1 MNIDQIPP
9 DLTFRLAFI
18 YLRMLDIPGME
29 ISRRGFI
36 KGALSGAAVTTAFGF
51 DVQPALAQA
60 RELKISRTTETH
72 SICPYC
78 AVACGV
84 IIHTLGDKAGNVKP
98 TVVHI
103 EGDPDSP
110 VNRGALCP
118 KGVTLRQFVVNDRRL
133 TVPLHRAPG
142 ASEWKRISWDEAI
155 DRMARLI
162 KSTRDAGF
170 QQKDSQGR
178 VVNRLTNAAI
188 IGGCTDT
195 NEVNYLL
202 GKFRF
207 ALGIVA
213 YENQA
218 RL

>member
-1 MNIDQIPP
+1 MQ
-9 DLTFRLAFI
+9 
-18 YLRMLDIPGME
+18 

-36 KGALSGAAVTTAFGF
+36 KGALSSAAVTTAFGF

-60 RELKISRTTETH
+60 RELKISRTTETR

-110 VNRGALCP
+110 INRGALCP
-118 KGVTLRQFVVNDRRL
+118 KGITLRQFIVNDRRL
-133 TVPLHRAPG
+133 TAPRYRAAG
-142 ASEWKRISWDEAI
+142 ATEWKTISWDEAI

-162 KSTRDAGF
+162 KNTRDSGF
-170 QQKDSQGR
+170 EQTDSQGR
-178 VVNRLTNAAI
+178 VVNRLTKAAI

-207 ALGIVA
+207 GLGIVA

>member
-1 MNIDQIPP
+1 MD
-9 DLTFRLAFI
+9 
-18 YLRMLDIPGME
+18 
-29 ISRRGFI
+29 ISRRTFI
-36 KGALSGAAVTTAFGF
+36 KGALTGGAVTTAFGF
-51 DVQPALAQA
+51 DVEPALAQA

-72 SICPYC
+72 SVCPYC

-84 IIHTLGDKAGNVKP
+84 IIHTLGDKAGNVTP
-98 TVVHI
+98 TVVHV

-110 VNRGALCP
+110 INRGALCP
-118 KGVTLRQFVVNDRRL
+118 KGITLRQFIVNDLRL
-133 TVPLHRAPG
+133 TRPLYRAPG
-142 ASEWKRISWDEAI
+142 ASNWREMPWDEAI

-162 KSTRDAGF
+162 KNSRDAGYE
-170 QQKDSQGR
+170 QKDSQGR
-178 VVNRLTNAAI
+178 TVNRLTNTAM

-207 ALGIVA
+207 GLGIVA

>member
-1 MNIDQIPP
+1 MD
-9 DLTFRLAFI
+9 
-18 YLRMLDIPGME
+18 
-29 ISRRGFI
+29 ISRRSFI
-36 KGALSGAAVTTAFGF
+36 KGAISGAAVTTAFGF
-51 DVQPALAQA
+51 DVEPALAQA

-103 EGDPDSP
+103 EGDPDNP
-110 VNRGALCP
+110 INRGALCP

-133 TVPLHRAPG
+133 TRPLHRAPG
-142 ASEWKRISWDEAI
+142 ASQWTPISWDDAI
-155 DRMARLI
+155 SRMARLI
-162 KSTRDAGF
+162 KDTRDAGF

-178 VVNRLTNAAI
+178 VVNRLANTAI

-195 NEVNYLL
+195 NEVNYLI

-207 ALGIVA
+207 ALGVVA

>member
-1 MNIDQIPP
+1 
-9 DLTFRLAFI
+9 
-18 YLRMLDIPGME
+18 ME
-29 ISRRGFI
+29 ISRRSFI
-36 KGALSGAAVTTAFGF
+36 RGTLTGTAVTTAFGF
-51 DVQPALAQA
+51 DVQPALAQV

-84 IIHTLGDKAGNVKP
+84 IIHTLGDKADNVKP
-98 TVVHI
+98 TVVHV

-118 KGVTLRQFVVNDRRL
+118 KGITLRQFIVNDQRL
-133 TVPLHRAPG
+133 TRPLHRAAG
-142 ASEWKRISWDEAI
+142 AKEWTPLTWDDAI
-155 DRMARLI
+155 NRMARLI
-162 KSTRDAGF
+162 KDTRDRGF
-170 QQKDSQGR
+170 EQKDAQGR
-178 VVNRLTNAAI
+178 TVNRLSNTAL

-195 NEVNYLL
+195 NEINYLL

-207 ALGIVA
+207 GLGLLP

>member
-1 MNIDQIPP
+1 M
-9 DLTFRLAFI
+9 A
-18 YLRMLDIPGME
+18 

-51 DVQPALAQA
+51 NVQPALAQA

-98 TVVHI
+98 TVVHV

-118 KGVTLRQFVVNDRRL
+118 KGVTLRQFIVNDRRL
-133 TVPLHRAPG
+133 TTPQYRAPG
-142 ASEWKRISWDEAI
+142 SSEWKAISWDEAI

-178 VVNRLTNAAI
+178 VVNRLTNTAI

-195 NEVNYLL
+195 NEVNYLI
-202 GKFRF
+202 GKFRY
-207 ALGIVA
+207 ALGVIP

>member
-1 MNIDQIPP
+1 
-9 DLTFRLAFI
+9 
-18 YLRMLDIPGME
+18 MLDIGAME
-29 ISRRGFI
+29 FSRRGFI
-36 KGALSGAAVTTAFGF
+36 KGALSGAAVTTALGF

-98 TVVHI
+98 TVVHV

-133 TVPLHRAPG
+133 THPQYRAPG
-142 ASEWKRISWDEAI
+142 TSEWKTISWDEAI

-162 KSTRDAGF
+162 KNTRDAGF
-170 QQKDSQGR
+170 QQKDSKGR
-178 VVNRLTNAAI
+178 VVNRLTNTAI

-207 ALGIVA
+207 GLGIVA

>member
-1 MNIDQIPP
+1 MD
-9 DLTFRLAFI
+9 
-18 YLRMLDIPGME
+18 

-51 DVQPALAQA
+51 DVEPALAQA

-98 TVVHI
+98 TVVHV

-133 TVPLHRAPG
+133 TTPLHRAPG
-142 ASEWKRISWDEAI
+142 AAEWKRISWNEAI

-162 KSTRDAGF
+162 KTARDAGF

-178 VVNRLTNAAI
+178 VVNRLTNTAI

>member
-1 MNIDQIPP
+1 
-9 DLTFRLAFI
+9 
-18 YLRMLDIPGME
+18 ME
-29 ISRRGFI
+29 LSRRNFI
-36 KGALSGAAVTTAFGF
+36 KGAITGGAVTTAFGF
-51 DVQPALAQA
+51 DLQPALAQA

-84 IIHTLGDKAGNVKP
+84 IIHTLGDKAGNVKGS
-98 TVVHI
+98 VVHV

-110 VNRGALCP
+110 INRGALCP
-118 KGVTLRQFVVNDRRL
+118 KGITLRHFIDNDLRL
-133 TVPLHRAPG
+133 TRPLHRAPG
-142 ASEWKRISWDEAI
+142 SREWTPISWDDAI
-155 DRMARLI
+155 NRMARLI
-162 KSTRDAGF
+162 KDTRDGGF
-170 QQKDSQGR
+170 EQKDAQGR
-178 VVNRLTNAAI
+178 TVNRLTNTAI

-207 ALGIVA
+207 GLGVVA

>member
-1 MNIDQIPP
+1 
-9 DLTFRLAFI
+9 
-18 YLRMLDIPGME
+18 ME
-29 ISRRGFI
+29 FNRRSFI
-36 KGALSGAAVTTAFGF
+36 KGVLTGGAVTTAFGF
-51 DVQPALAQA
+51 EATAALAQA

-98 TVVHI
+98 TVVHV
-103 EGDPDSP
+103 EGDPDNP
-110 VNRGALCP
+110 INRGALCP
-118 KGVTLRQFVVNDRRL
+118 KGITLRQFIVNDNRVTR
-133 TVPLHRAPG
+133 PLHRAAG
-142 ASEWKRISWDEAI
+142 ATEWNTISWDDAI
-155 DRMARLI
+155 ERMARLI
-162 KSTRDAGF
+162 KATRDAGF
-170 QQKDSQGR
+170 EVKDAMGR
-178 VVNRLTNAAI
+178 LVNRLTNAAI

-202 GKFRF
+202 GKLRF
-207 ALGIVA
+207 GLGVVA

>member
-1 MNIDQIPP
+1 MD
-9 DLTFRLAFI
+9 
-18 YLRMLDIPGME
+18 

-110 VNRGALCP
+110 VNRRALCP
-118 KGVTLRQFVVNDRRL
+118 KGGTLRQFVVNEGRL
-133 TVPLHRAPG
+133 TAPLHRAPG
-142 ASEWKRISWDEAI
+142 ANEWKRISRDEAL
-155 DRMARLI
+155 DRMSRLN
-162 KSTRDAGF
+162 KTTRDAGF

-195 NEVNYLL
+195 
-202 GKFRF
+202 
-207 ALGIVA
+207 
-213 YENQA
+213 
-218 RL
+218 

>member
-1 MNIDQIPP
+1 MD
-9 DLTFRLAFI
+9 
-18 YLRMLDIPGME
+18 
-29 ISRRGFI
+29 ISRRTFI
-36 KGALSGAAVTTAFGF
+36 KGALTGGAVTTAFGF

-98 TVVHI
+98 TVVHV

-110 VNRGALCP
+110 INRGALCP
-118 KGVTLRQFVVNDRRL
+118 KGITLKQFVVNDTRVTR
-133 TVPLHRAPG
+133 PLYRAAG
-142 ASEWKRISWDEAI
+142 SKEWQAISWDDAI
-155 DRMARLI
+155 ERMARLI
-162 KSTRDAGF
+162 KTTRDSGF
-170 QQKDSQGR
+170 QEKDAQGR
-178 VVNRLTNAAI
+178 TVNRLTNTAI

-195 NEVNYLL
+195 NEINYLL

-207 ALGIVA
+207 GLGVLA

>member
-1 MNIDQIPP
+1 
-9 DLTFRLAFI
+9 
-18 YLRMLDIPGME
+18 ME
-29 ISRRGFI
+29 ISRRSFI
-36 KGALSGAAVTTAFGF
+36 RTALSGTTAATVLGF
-51 DVQPALAQA
+51 NIEPALAQA
-60 RELKISRTTETH
+60 RELKISRTTQTH

-98 TVVHI
+98 TVVHV
-103 EGDPDSP
+103 EGDPDNP
-110 VNRGALCP
+110 INRGALCP
-118 KGVTLRQFVVNDRRL
+118 KGITLRQFIVNDQRITR
-133 TVPLHRAPG
+133 PLYRAAG
-142 ASEWKRISWDEAI
+142 SSQWTAISWDDAI
-155 DRMARLI
+155 ERMARLI
-162 KSTRDAGF
+162 KATRDAGF
-170 QQKDSQGR
+170 EVRDAMGR
-178 VVNRLTNAAI
+178 LVNRLTNTAL

-207 ALGIVA
+207 GLGIVA

>member
-1 MNIDQIPP
+1 
-9 DLTFRLAFI
+9 
-18 YLRMLDIPGME
+18 ME
-29 ISRRGFI
+29 ISRRTFI
-36 KGALSGAAVTTAFGF
+36 RGALTGTAATTAFGF
-51 DVQPALAQA
+51 NVQPALAQA

-84 IIHTLGDKAGNVKP
+84 IIHTLGDKAGNVTP
-98 TVVHI
+98 TVVHV

-110 VNRGALCP
+110 INRGALCP
-118 KGVTLRQFVVNDRRL
+118 KGITLRQFIVNDQRL
-133 TVPLHRAPG
+133 TRPLYRAAG
-142 ASEWKRISWDEAI
+142 SSEWTAISWDDAI
-155 DRMARLI
+155 ERMARLI
-162 KSTRDAGF
+162 KTTRDAGF
-170 QQKDSQGR
+170 EVRDAMGR
-178 VVNRLTNAAI
+178 LVNRLTNTAL

-207 ALGIVA
+207 GLGIVA

>member
-1 MNIDQIPP
+1 M
-9 DLTFRLAFI
+9 DL
-18 YLRMLDIPGME
+18 
-29 ISRRGFI
+29 SRRNFL
-36 KGALSGAAVTTAFGF
+36 KTALTSGAATTAYGF
-51 DVQPALAQA
+51 NVQPALAAA
-60 RELKISRTTETH
+60 RDLKISRTTETH

-84 IIHTLGDKAGNVKP
+84 IIHTLGDKSGNVKP
-98 TVVHI
+98 TVVHV

-110 VNRGALCP
+110 INRGALCP
-118 KGVTLRQFVVNDRRL
+118 KGVTLRQFIVNDQRMTR
-133 TVPLHRAPG
+133 PLYRAPG
-142 ASEWKRISWDEAI
+142 SNEWKAIGWDEAI

-162 KSTRDAGF
+162 KATRDAGF
-170 QQKDSQGR
+170 EEKDAQGR
-178 VVNRLTNAAI
+178 TVNRLTNTAI

-195 NEVNYLL
+195 NEINYLL

-207 ALGIVA
+207 ALGVVA

>member
-1 MNIDQIPP
+1 
-9 DLTFRLAFI
+9 
-18 YLRMLDIPGME
+18 ME
-29 ISRRGFI
+29 LSRRSFL
-36 KGALSGAAVTTAFGF
+36 KGALTGGAVTTAFGF
-51 DVQPALAQA
+51 DAGPALAQA

-72 SICPYC
+72 SVCPYC

-98 TVVHI
+98 TVVHV

-110 VNRGALCP
+110 INRGALCP
-118 KGVTLRQFVVNDRRL
+118 KGITLRQFIVNDLRL
-133 TVPLHRAPG
+133 TQPLHREPG
-142 ASEWKRISWDEAI
+142 SSEWKPISWDDAL

-162 KSTRDAGF
+162 KNTRDAGF
-170 QQKDSQGR
+170 EQKDAQGR
-178 VVNRLTNAAI
+178 VVNRLANMAM

-207 ALGIVA
+207 GLGVVA

>member
-1 MNIDQIPP
+1 M
-9 DLTFRLAFI
+9 DL
-18 YLRMLDIPGME
+18 
-29 ISRRGFI
+29 SRRSFI
-36 KGALSGAAVTTAFGF
+36 KSALTSGAVTTAFGF
-51 DVQPALAQA
+51 DVRPALAQA

-84 IIHTLGDKAGNVKP
+84 IIHTLGDKARNVTP
-98 TVVHI
+98 TVVHV

-110 VNRGALCP
+110 INRGALCP
-118 KGVTLRQFVVNDRRL
+118 KGITLRQFIVNDTRVTL
-133 TVPLHRAPG
+133 PLHRAAG
-142 ASEWKRISWDEAI
+142 ANEWKAISWNEAI
-155 DRMARLI
+155 ERMARLI
-162 KSTRDAGF
+162 KNTRDAGF
-170 QQKDSQGR
+170 QQQDSQGR
-178 VVNRLTNAAI
+178 AVNRLTNTAI

-195 NEVNYLL
+195 NEINYLL

-207 ALGIVA
+207 ALGVIA

>member
-1 MNIDQIPP
+1 M
-9 DLTFRLAFI
+9 
-18 YLRMLDIPGME
+18 G

-36 KGALSGAAVTTAFGF
+36 KTALTSGAVTTAFGF
-51 DVQPALAQA
+51 DVTPALAQA

-84 IIHTLGDKAGNVKP
+84 IIHTLGDKAGNVTP
-98 TVVHI
+98 TVIHV
-103 EGDPDSP
+103 EGDPDNP
-110 VNRGALCP
+110 INQGALCP
-118 KGVTLRQFVVNDRRL
+118 KGITLRQFIVNDQRITR
-133 TVPLHRAPG
+133 PLYRAAG
-142 ASEWKRISWDEAI
+142 SKEWKAIAWDEAI
-155 DRMARLI
+155 ERMARLI
-162 KSTRDAGF
+162 KNTRDAGF
-170 QQKDSQGR
+170 EVKDSMDR
-178 VVNRLTNAAI
+178 LVNRLTNTAI

-207 ALGIVA
+207 GLGVLA

>member
-1 MNIDQIPP
+1 MRV
-9 DLTFRLAFI
+9 LKRRA
-18 YLRMLDIPGME
+18 ME
-29 ISRRGFI
+29 LSRRSFL
-36 KGALSGAAVTTAFGF
+36 KGALTGGAVVTAFGF
-51 DVQPALAQA
+51 DVTAASAQA
-60 RELKISRTTETH
+60 RELKIARTTETH

-98 TVVHI
+98 AVVHV

-110 VNRGALCP
+110 INRGALCS
-118 KGVTLRQFVVNDRRL
+118 KGITLRQFVANDQRVTR
-133 TVPLHRAPG
+133 PLHRAAG
-142 ASEWKRISWDEAI
+142 SNEWKPISWDDAI
-155 DRMARLI
+155 ERMARLI
-162 KSTRDAGF
+162 KTTRDAGF
-170 QQKDSQGR
+170 EVKDSMGR
-178 VVNRLTNAAI
+178 LVNRLTNAAM

-207 ALGIVA
+207 GLGMVA

>member
-1 MNIDQIPP
+1 
-9 DLTFRLAFI
+9 
-18 YLRMLDIPGME
+18 ME

-36 KGALSGAAVTTAFGF
+36 KTAISGGAVTTAFGF
-51 DVQPALAQA
+51 NVEPALAQA

-98 TVVHI
+98 TVVHV

-110 VNRGALCP
+110 INRGALCP
-118 KGVTLRQFVVNDRRL
+118 KGVTLKQFVVNDRRL
-133 TVPLHRAPG
+133 TRPLYRAPG
-142 ASEWKRISWDEAI
+142 SKEWKTLSWDEAI

-162 KSTRDAGF
+162 KNTRDAGF

>member
-1 MNIDQIPP
+1 
-9 DLTFRLAFI
+9 
-18 YLRMLDIPGME
+18 ME
-29 ISRRGFI
+29 LSRRGFLQA
-36 KGALSGAAVTTAFGF
+36 ALTGSALTTAFGF

-60 RELKISRTTETH
+60 RELKISRTTQTR

-78 AVACGV
+78 AVACSV
-84 IIHTLGDKAGNVKP
+84 IIHTLGDKSQNVAP
-98 TVVHI
+98 TVVHV

-110 VNRGALCP
+110 INRGTLCP
-118 KGVTLRQFVVNDRRL
+118 KGITLRQFIVNDRRL
-133 TVPLHRAPG
+133 TRPLYRAPG
-142 ASEWKRISWDEAI
+142 SAEWKVISWDDAI

-162 KSTRDAGF
+162 KKTRDTGF
-170 QQKDSQGR
+170 QQKDQQGR
-178 VVNRLTNAAI
+178 IVNRLTNLAI

-195 NEVNYLL
+195 NEINYLL

-207 ALGIVA
+207 ALGVVA

>member
-1 MNIDQIPP
+1 
-9 DLTFRLAFI
+9 
-18 YLRMLDIPGME
+18 ME
-29 ISRRGFI
+29 LSRRTFI
-36 KGALSGAAVTTAFGF
+36 KGALTGGAVTTVLGF
-51 DVQPALAQA
+51 DVTPAMAQA
-60 RELKISRTTETH
+60 KELKISRTTETH

-84 IIHTLGDKAGNVKP
+84 ILHTLGDKANNVKR
-98 TVVHI
+98 TVVHV
-103 EGDPDSP
+103 EGDPDNP
-110 VNRGALCP
+110 INRGALCP
-118 KGVTLRQFVVNDRRL
+118 KGITLRQFIVNDKRL
-133 TVPLHRAPG
+133 TRPLHRAPG
-142 ASEWKRISWDEAI
+142 SKEWTPISWEDAI

-162 KSTRDAGF
+162 KMTRDAGF
-170 QQKDSQGR
+170 EVKDSMGR
-178 VVNRLTNAAI
+178 VVNRLTNTAI

-207 ALGIVA
+207 GLGILA

>member
-1 MNIDQIPP
+1 MLKPP
-9 DLTFRLAFI
+9 A
-18 YLRMLDIPGME
+18 ME
-29 ISRRGFI
+29 LSRRGFI
-36 KGALSGAAVTTAFGF
+36 KGVLTGGAVTTVFGF
-51 DVQPALAQA
+51 DVTPAYAQA
-60 RELKISRTTETH
+60 RELKIARTTETH

-98 TVVHI
+98 TVVHV
-103 EGDPDSP
+103 EGDPDNP
-110 VNRGALCP
+110 INQGALCP
-118 KGVTLRQFVVNDRRL
+118 KGITLRQFVVNDQRL
-133 TVPLHRAPG
+133 TRPQYRAPG
-142 ASEWKRISWDEAI
+142 SKEWTTLSWDEAI
-155 DRMARLI
+155 ERMAKLI
-162 KSTRDAGF
+162 KATRDAGF
-170 QQKDSQGR
+170 EVKDAAGR
-178 VVNRLTNAAI
+178 LVNRLTNTAI

-207 ALGIVA
+207 GLGILA